1 MRKGRGQPPHLIRC
15 GGQRWL
21 SAVWL
26 LVLVVIVANAKGQ
39 EQRVEVQSLGP
50 ALIETKPREVDT
62 VFVRITNFGPA
73 REFDAKI
80 NMPQG
85 WQLITPSFPF
95 QLEKGKAINR
105 MLSFV
110 VSQETLAGMY
120 EIEYIVT
127 SEDRPIAGA
136 TFDVRVLPVVGLQV
150 RLTRAPRFVVAGEKY
165 EAEFLVT
172 NQGNAVALVD
182 LKVKS
187 GQNYPAKMEL
197 KQLSLEP
204 GESRKV
210 AVLVKTD
217 KKIRDKV
224 SHNLNL
230 TAKIEGKISQTAN
243 SQVTVFPRQSGVE
256 EHFFKIPAQIVL
268 LGAINEAELK
278 PETLFGQV
286 EFSGEGF
293 LSERKERK
301 VNFLFRGPNRR
312 QGFAFGL
319 REEYRFSYETK
330 DLFVG
335 LGDRTYELSP
345 LLEPYGYGRGGEVD
359 IALAGL
365 RWRAFYRKSW
375 WQKKDHL
382 GVSVSYPV
390 IEGAGRISLN
400 GFYPGDKEKN
410 SCSIYV
416 LLPWEHLNVE
426 TEYALGRYG
435 GRAFYLKALGA
446 YKGITTRVGITEA
459 DAEFPGYY
467 RDRYSRSV
475 SLTLPLVYGLRANA
489 SYNDQKQKQL
499 DSWNQYFQ
507 TGLNY
512 RMPFVGTSLSLN
524 YNERHREGFLVK
536 GRTKEQ
542 GIRTTLSQSFR
553 YGSCYL
559 SADFSKADHQSQD
572 IQRYRA
578 SIYLRPIQSVGCSGW
593 FQTDNGYA
601 YYTDV
606 SERRDSAGLNVW
618 LRLFDKTFFDVNLQR
633 SKSSGLLKRELVN
646 ARLKQALPYGNIVFE
661 GRAIRREN
669 EFSGQEI
676 EVEGLFQY
684 TFPFGIPVSRK
695 NTAVLKG
702 KILDF
707 RNGQGIPNVI
717 VRVSRATVITDEKGG
732 FIFHL
737 SPGKYYLTLEGLVNK
752 VTIQD
757 VPMEVVLEAEEEIEI
772 DIEVTDSAKLE
783 GEVRIYAPK
792 GEVNPSVIAAD
803 GKVKERGLSNLLIE
817 ITSGKRVHRRLTDN
831 NGQFVF
837 RDLLPG
843 KWLLTVYED
852 NLPRLYYLEKKLF
865 ALEVKSAQENRIS
878 VRVLPKLR
886 KIKFIDKGQEI
897 AIE

>member
-1 MRKGRGQPPHLIRC
+1 MRKGRGR
-15 GGQRWL
+15 RWL
-21 SAVWL
+21 PAVWL
-26 LVLVVIVANAKGQ
+26 LVLAVMTANANGE

-62 VFVRITNFGPA
+62 VFVRITNSGPA
-73 REFDAKI
+73 REFDAKV

-85 WQLITPSFPF
+85 WKLVTPSFPF

-127 SEDRPIAGA
+127 SEDRPIAGT

-150 RLTRAPRFVVAGEKY
+150 RLARAPQFVVAGEKY

-172 NQGNAVALVD
+172 NQGNAVARVD
-182 LKVKS
+182 LEVKS
-187 GQNYPAKMEL
+187 GRDYPAKMEL

-217 KKIRDKV
+217 KEIRDKV

-230 TAKIEGKISQTAN
+230 TAKIEGEISQTAN
-243 SQVTVFPRQSGVE
+243 SHMTVFPRQSGVE

-268 LGAINEAELK
+268 LGAVNEAELK

-286 EFSGEGF
+286 EFSGVGF
-293 LSERKERK
+293 LSEREARK
-301 VNFLFRGPNRR
+301 VDFLFRWPDRE
-312 QGFAFGL
+312 QGFAFGW

-335 LGDRTYELSP
+335 LGDRTYKLSP
-345 LLEPYGYGRGGEVD
+345 LTEPYGYGRGGEVD
-359 IALAGL
+359 VALAGL

-375 WQKKDHL
+375 WQKEDHL

-390 IEGAGRISLN
+390 IKGAGRISLN
-400 GFYPGDKEKN
+400 GLYPGDREKS

-435 GRAFYLKALGA
+435 DGAFYLKALGV

-459 DAEFPGYY
+459 TAEFPGYY
-467 RDRYSRSV
+467 RDRYSKTA

-489 SYNDQKQKQL
+489 SYNDQKQKRL

-512 RMPFVGTSLSLN
+512 RVPFVGTSLSFN
-524 YNERHREGFLVK
+524 YNERHREDFLVK
-536 GRTKEQ
+536 GRTEEQ
-542 GIRTTLSQSFR
+542 GLRATLSQSFR

-646 ARLKQALPYGNIVFE
+646 ARLKQVLPYGNIILE

-669 EFSGQEI
+669 EFFNQEQ
-676 EVEGLFQY
+676 EVEVDGLVRY
-684 TFPFGIPVSRK
+684 TVPFGIPVSRK

-702 KILDF
+702 RILDF
-707 RNGQGIPNVI
+707 RSGQGIPNVI
-717 VRVSRATVITDEKGG
+717 VRVSQATVVTDEKGG
-732 FIFHL
+732 FTFHL
-737 SPGKYYLTLEGLVNK
+737 SPDKYYLTLGGLVNK
-752 VTIQD
+752 VAIQD
-757 VPMEVVLEAEEEIEI
+757 VPMAVVLKAEEEIEI

-792 GEVNPSVIAAD
+792 EEGNPSVIAAD
-803 GKVKERGLSNLLIE
+803 GKVKERGLPNLLIE
-817 ITSGKRVHRRLTDN
+817 ITSGKRVYRRLTDS

-837 RDLLPG
+837 QDLLPG
-843 KWLLTVYED
+843 KWLLKVYEG

-865 ALEVKSAQENRIS
+865 ALEVESAQENRIS
-878 VRVLPKLR
+878 VRVMPQLR
-886 KIKFIDKGQEI
+886 KIQFIDKGQEI